1 MRALVGPGGGEFRR
15 FWLATAISVLG
26 TWMAAIALAIRM
38 FDLTGSPGWVSALLF
53 AEFTPVVLIGF
64 LVGDRLNRLRVRR
77 SLVICDIGSAAVFAA
92 LALISTPWAVVALAA
107 LGGVGVGVFRPL
119 ATAAVP
125 MLVAD
130 DDLEAANGALGSVDH
145 TMTFLG
151 ELIGGFLVATVGA
164 DLALGLNS
172 ASFLVSAILVS
183 SCGALAG
190 AGRTTAPDRTEV
202 GLARGFAR
210 TTLARIHGSP
220 VLLQIAIG
228 WTIATFVIGVVLAV
242 QVPLLRGTFHA
253 SPTVVG
259 LLLGLDALGLVAG
272 SLPAGA
278 GRHRRLRHDRR
289 RRARPRAGGAR
300 IHAAGRVQRV
310 RAGAQPH
317 ARRPRHRARRA
328 GRRDLVPDRAQRHRA
343 GRRHDLRRRVG
354 NGGLRALGV
363 RRVWPADSDRGCAG
377 RADGGAARRMEP
389 AALAMAGETQTASI
403 IRRLPNPY
411 DQIIAHLQSRP
422 RTRHRARWVSQH
434 ETPDSMGAVRT
445 GVRCSRG
452 NSDGRRHTGERGS
465 DPRPTRA
472 AVAHGRPRPFGGD
485 AATPPEAAG

>member
-38 FDLTGSPGWVSALLF
+38 FDMTGSPGWVSALLF

-64 LVGDRLNRLRVRR
+64 LIGDRLNRLRVRR
-77 SLVICDIGSAAVFAA
+77 SLVICDIGSAAVFGA
-92 LALISTPWAVVALAA
+92 LAMISTPWAVVALAA

-190 AGRTTAPDRTEV
+190 AGRPTAPDRTEI

-228 WTIATFVIGVVLAV
+228 WTITTFVIGVVLAV

-259 LLLGLDALGLVAG
+259 LLLGLDALGLVVGSVVAG
-272 SLPAGA
+272 SRRFGRAAYPLALAGIGGCAMIVGAAPEITLAAFGFTLLGVFNGFALVINRTRVVRDTEPAE
-278 GRHRRLRHDRR
+278 
-289 RRARPRAGGAR
+289 RAGVISFLIALSATGQ
-300 IHAAGRVQRV
+300 AAGTICGGVMATVVSERWAFVV
-310 RAGAQPH
+310 FGVLAL
-317 ARRPRHRARRA
+317 
-328 GRRDLVPDRAQRHRA
+328 LV
-343 GRRHDLRRRVG
+343 
-354 NGGLRALGV
+354 
-363 RRVWPADSDRGCAG
+363 
-377 RADGGAARRMEP
+377 AAP
-389 AALAMAGETQTASI
+389 AALMVG
-403 IRRLPNPY
+403 
-411 DQIIAHLQSRP
+411 P
-422 RTRHRARWVSQH
+422 RTEWNLQPSPWHAKRK
-434 ETPDSMGAVRT
+434 
-445 GVRCSRG
+445 
-452 NSDGRRHTGERGS
+452 RR
-465 DPRPTRA
+465 
-472 AVAHGRPRPFGGD
+472 
-485 AATPPEAAG
+485 

>member
-38 FDLTGSPGWVSALLF
+38 FDMTGSPGWVSALLF

-151 ELIGGFLVATVGA
+151 ELVGGFLVATVGA
-164 DLALGLNS
+164 NLALGLNS
-172 ASFLVSAILVS
+172 ASFLVSAILVL

-190 AGRTTAPDRTEV
+190 AGRTAAPDRTEI
-202 GLARGFAR
+202 GIAKGFAR
-210 TTLARIHGSP
+210 TTLARIHASP

-228 WTIATFVIGVVLAV
+228 WTITTFVIGVVLAV

-272 SLPAGA
+272 SVVAGSRRFGRAAYPLALAGIGGCAMIVGAAPDIALAAFGFTLLGVFNGFALVINRTRVVRDTEPAE
-278 GRHRRLRHDRR
+278 
-289 RRARPRAGGAR
+289 RAGVISFLIALSATGQ
-300 IHAAGRVQRV
+300 AAGTICGGVMATLASERWAFVLFGV
-310 RAGAQPH
+310 LAL
-317 ARRPRHRARRA
+317 
-328 GRRDLVPDRAQRHRA
+328 LV
-343 GRRHDLRRRVG
+343 
-354 NGGLRALGV
+354 
-363 RRVWPADSDRGCAG
+363 
-377 RADGGAARRMEP
+377 AAP
-389 AALAMAGETQTASI
+389 AALMVG
-403 IRRLPNPY
+403 
-411 DQIIAHLQSRP
+411 P
-422 RTRHRARWVSQH
+422 RTEWNLQPSPWQAKRK
-434 ETPDSMGAVRT
+434 
-445 GVRCSRG
+445 
-452 NSDGRRHTGERGS
+452 RR
-465 DPRPTRA
+465 P
-472 AVAHGRPRPFGGD
+472 
-485 AATPPEAAG
+485 

>member
-38 FDLTGSPGWVSALLF
+38 FDMTGSPGWVSALLF

-77 SLVICDIGSAAVFAA
+77 SLVICDIGSAAVFGA
-92 LALISTPWAVVALAA
+92 LAMISTPWAVVALAA

-130 DDLEAANGALGSVDH
+130 DDLEVANGALGSVDH

-190 AGRTTAPDRTEV
+190 AGRPTAPDRTEI

-228 WTIATFVIGVVLAV
+228 WTITTFVIGVVLAV

-259 LLLGLDALGLVAG
+259 LLLGLDALGLVVGSVVAG
-272 SLPAGA
+272 SRRFGRAAYPLALAGIGGCAMIVGAAPDIALAAFGFTLLGVFNGFALVINRTRVVRDTEPAE
-278 GRHRRLRHDRR
+278 
-289 RRARPRAGGAR
+289 RAGVISFLIALSATGQ
-300 IHAAGRVQRV
+300 AAGTICGGVMATVISERWAFVV
-310 RAGAQPH
+310 FGVLAL
-317 ARRPRHRARRA
+317 
-328 GRRDLVPDRAQRHRA
+328 LV
-343 GRRHDLRRRVG
+343 
-354 NGGLRALGV
+354 
-363 RRVWPADSDRGCAG
+363 
-377 RADGGAARRMEP
+377 AAP
-389 AALAMAGETQTASI
+389 AALMVG
-403 IRRLPNPY
+403 
-411 DQIIAHLQSRP
+411 P
-422 RTRHRARWVSQH
+422 RTEWNLQPSPWQAKRK
-434 ETPDSMGAVRT
+434 
-445 GVRCSRG
+445 
-452 NSDGRRHTGERGS
+452 RR
-465 DPRPTRA
+465 
-472 AVAHGRPRPFGGD
+472 
-485 AATPPEAAG
+485 

>member
-1 MRALVGPGGGEFRR
+1 MRALVGPGEGEFRR

-38 FDLTGSPGWVSALLF
+38 FDMTGSPGWVSALLF

-77 SLVICDIGSAAVFAA
+77 ALVICDIGSAAVFGA
-92 LALISTPWAVVALAA
+92 LAMISTPWAVIALAA

-151 ELIGGFLVATVGA
+151 ELVGGFLVATIGA

-172 ASFLVSAILVS
+172 ASFLVSALLVS

-190 AGRTTAPDRTEV
+190 AGREPSSAQPESRI
-202 GLARGFAR
+202 AAGFAR
-210 TTLARIHGSP
+210 ATLARIHGSP
-220 VLLQIAIG
+220 VLFQIAIG
-228 WTIATFVIGVVLAV
+228 WTITTFVIGVVLAV

-272 SLPAGA
+272 SVVAGSRRFGRAAYPLALAGIGGCAMIVGAAPDIALAAFGFTLLGVFNGFALVINRTRVVRDTEPAE
-278 GRHRRLRHDRR
+278 
-289 RRARPRAGGAR
+289 RAGVISFLIALSATGQ
-300 IHAAGRVQRV
+300 AAGTICGGVMATVVSERWAFVV
-310 RAGAQPH
+310 FGVLAL
-317 ARRPRHRARRA
+317 
-328 GRRDLVPDRAQRHRA
+328 LV
-343 GRRHDLRRRVG
+343 
-354 NGGLRALGV
+354 
-363 RRVWPADSDRGCAG
+363 
-377 RADGGAARRMEP
+377 AAP
-389 AALAMAGETQTASI
+389 AALVVG
-403 IRRLPNPY
+403 
-411 DQIIAHLQSRP
+411 P
-422 RTRHRARWVSQH
+422 RTEWNLQPSPWRAKRK
-434 ETPDSMGAVRT
+434 R
-445 GVRCSRG
+445 RG
-452 NSDGRRHTGERGS
+452 
-465 DPRPTRA
+465 
-472 AVAHGRPRPFGGD
+472 
-485 AATPPEAAG
+485 

>member
-38 FDLTGSPGWVSALLF
+38 FDMTGSPGWVSALLF

-77 SLVICDIGSAAVFAA
+77 ALVICDIGSAAVFGA
-92 LALISTPWAVVALAA
+92 LAMISTPWAVVALAA

-119 ATAAVP
+119 STAAVP

-151 ELIGGFLVATVGA
+151 ELVGGFLVATVGA

-183 SCGALAG
+183 SCGALSS
-190 AGRTTAPDRTEV
+190 AGRQRAPDQSETGMET
-202 GLARGFAR
+202 GFAR
-210 TTLARIHGSP
+210 ATLARIHGSP

-259 LLLGLDALGLVAG
+259 LLLGLDALGLVVGSVVAG
-272 SLPAGA
+272 SRRFGRAAYPLALAGIGGCAMIVGAAPGIVLVAFGFTLLGVFNGFALVLNRTRVVRGTDPAE
-278 GRHRRLRHDRR
+278 
-289 RRARPRAGGAR
+289 RAGVISFLIALSATGQ
-300 IHAAGRVQRV
+300 AAGTICGGVMATVVSERWAFVTFGV
-310 RAGAQPH
+310 LAL
-317 ARRPRHRARRA
+317 
-328 GRRDLVPDRAQRHRA
+328 LV
-343 GRRHDLRRRVG
+343 
-354 NGGLRALGV
+354 
-363 RRVWPADSDRGCAG
+363 
-377 RADGGAARRMEP
+377 AAP
-389 AALAMAGETQTASI
+389 AALMVG
-403 IRRLPNPY
+403 
-411 DQIIAHLQSRP
+411 P
-422 RTRHRARWVSQH
+422 RTEWNLQPSPWQAKRK
-434 ETPDSMGAVRT
+434 
-445 GVRCSRG
+445 
-452 NSDGRRHTGERGS
+452 RRR
-465 DPRPTRA
+465 
-472 AVAHGRPRPFGGD
+472 
-485 AATPPEAAG
+485 

>member
-38 FDLTGSPGWVSALLF
+38 FDMTGSPGWVSALLF

-151 ELIGGFLVATVGA
+151 ELVGGFLVATVGA
-164 DLALGLNS
+164 NLALGLNS

-190 AGRTTAPDRTEV
+190 AGRTAAPDRTEI
-202 GLARGFAR
+202 GIAKGFAR
-210 TTLARIHGSP
+210 TTLARIHASP

-228 WTIATFVIGVVLAV
+228 WTITTFVIGVVLAV

-272 SLPAGA
+272 SVVAGSRRFGRAAYPLALAGIGGCAMIVGAAPDIALAAFGFTLLGVFNGFALVINRTRVVRDTEPAE
-278 GRHRRLRHDRR
+278 
-289 RRARPRAGGAR
+289 RAGVISFLIALSATGQ
-300 IHAAGRVQRV
+300 AAGTICGGVM
-310 RAGAQPH
+310 AT
-317 ARRPRHRARRA
+317 
-328 GRRDLVPDRAQRHRA
+328 LVSERWAFVLF
-343 GRRHDLRRRVG
+343 GVL
-354 NGGLRALGV
+354 ALLV
-363 RRVWPADSDRGCAG
+363 
-377 RADGGAARRMEP
+377 AAP
-389 AALAMAGETQTASI
+389 AALMVG
-403 IRRLPNPY
+403 
-411 DQIIAHLQSRP
+411 P
-422 RTRHRARWVSQH
+422 RTEWNLQPSPWQAKRK
-434 ETPDSMGAVRT
+434 
-445 GVRCSRG
+445 
-452 NSDGRRHTGERGS
+452 RR
-465 DPRPTRA
+465 P
-472 AVAHGRPRPFGGD
+472 
-485 AATPPEAAG
+485 

>member
-38 FDLTGSPGWVSALLF
+38 FDMTGSPGWVSALLF

-77 SLVICDIGSAAVFAA
+77 TLVICDIGSAAVFGA
-92 LALISTPWAVVALAA
+92 LAMISTPWAVVALAA

-151 ELIGGFLVATVGA
+151 ELVGGFLVATVGA

-172 ASFLVSAILVS
+172 ASFLVSALLVS

-190 AGRTTAPDRTEV
+190 AGRPTAPDRTEI

-259 LLLGLDALGLVAG
+259 LLLGLDALGLVVGSVVAG
-272 SLPAGA
+272 SRRFGRAAYPLALAGIGGCAMIVGAAPDIALAAFGFTLLGVFNGFALVINRTRVVRDTEPAE
-278 GRHRRLRHDRR
+278 
-289 RRARPRAGGAR
+289 RAGVISFLIALSATGQ
-300 IHAAGRVQRV
+300 AAGTICGGVTATVVSERWAFVV
-310 RAGAQPH
+310 FGVLAL
-317 ARRPRHRARRA
+317 
-328 GRRDLVPDRAQRHRA
+328 LV
-343 GRRHDLRRRVG
+343 
-354 NGGLRALGV
+354 
-363 RRVWPADSDRGCAG
+363 
-377 RADGGAARRMEP
+377 AAP
-389 AALAMAGETQTASI
+389 AALMVG
-403 IRRLPNPY
+403 
-411 DQIIAHLQSRP
+411 P
-422 RTRHRARWVSQH
+422 RTEWNLQPSPWQAKRKR
-434 ETPDSMGAVRT
+434 
-445 GVRCSRG
+445 RG
-452 NSDGRRHTGERGS
+452 
-465 DPRPTRA
+465 
-472 AVAHGRPRPFGGD
+472 
-485 AATPPEAAG
+485 

>member
-38 FDLTGSPGWVSALLF
+38 FDMTGSPGWVSALLF

-64 LVGDRLNRLRVRR
+64 LLGDRLNRLRVRR
-77 SLVICDIGSAAVFAA
+77 SLVICDIGSAAVFGA
-92 LALISTPWAVVALAA
+92 LAMISTPWAVVALAA

-172 ASFLVSAILVS
+172 ASFLVSALLVS

-190 AGRTTAPDRTEV
+190 AGREPSSAQPESRI
-202 GLARGFAR
+202 AMGFAR
-210 TTLARIHGSP
+210 ATLARIHGSP

-228 WTIATFVIGVVLAV
+228 WTITTFVIGVVLAV

-272 SLPAGA
+272 SVVAGSRRFGRAAYPLALAGIGGCAMIVGAAPDIALAAFGFTLLGVFNGFALVINRTRVVRDTEPAE
-278 GRHRRLRHDRR
+278 
-289 RRARPRAGGAR
+289 RAGVISFLIALSATGQ
-300 IHAAGRVQRV
+300 AAGTICGGVMATVVSERWAFVV
-310 RAGAQPH
+310 FGVLAL
-317 ARRPRHRARRA
+317 
-328 GRRDLVPDRAQRHRA
+328 LV
-343 GRRHDLRRRVG
+343 
-354 NGGLRALGV
+354 
-363 RRVWPADSDRGCAG
+363 
-377 RADGGAARRMEP
+377 AAP
-389 AALAMAGETQTASI
+389 AALMVG
-403 IRRLPNPY
+403 
-411 DQIIAHLQSRP
+411 P
-422 RTRHRARWVSQH
+422 RTEWNLQPSPWQAKRK
-434 ETPDSMGAVRT
+434 
-445 GVRCSRG
+445 
-452 NSDGRRHTGERGS
+452 RRR
-465 DPRPTRA
+465 
-472 AVAHGRPRPFGGD
+472 
-485 AATPPEAAG
+485 

>member
-38 FDLTGSPGWVSALLF
+38 FDMTGSPGWVSALLF

-64 LVGDRLNRLRVRR
+64 LVGDRLNRLHVRR
-77 SLVICDIGSAAVFAA
+77 SLVICDIGSAAVFGA
-92 LALISTPWAVVALAA
+92 LAMISTPWAVVALAA

-151 ELIGGFLVATVGA
+151 ELVGGFLVATIGA

-172 ASFLVSAILVS
+172 ASFLVSALLVS

-190 AGRTTAPDRTEV
+190 AGREPSSAQPQSRIAT
-202 GLARGFAR
+202 GFAR
-210 TTLARIHGSP
+210 ATLARIHGSP

-228 WTIATFVIGVVLAV
+228 WTITTFVIGVVLAV
-242 QVPLLRGTFHA
+242 QVPLLRGTFQA

-272 SLPAGA
+272 SVVAGSRRFGRAAYPLALAGIGGCAMIVGAAPDIALAAFGFTLLGVFNGFALVINRTRVVRDTEPAE
-278 GRHRRLRHDRR
+278 
-289 RRARPRAGGAR
+289 RAGVISFLIALSATGQ
-300 IHAAGRVQRV
+300 AAGTICGGVMATVVSERWAFVV
-310 RAGAQPH
+310 FGVLAL
-317 ARRPRHRARRA
+317 
-328 GRRDLVPDRAQRHRA
+328 LV
-343 GRRHDLRRRVG
+343 
-354 NGGLRALGV
+354 
-363 RRVWPADSDRGCAG
+363 
-377 RADGGAARRMEP
+377 AAP
-389 AALAMAGETQTASI
+389 AALMVG
-403 IRRLPNPY
+403 
-411 DQIIAHLQSRP
+411 P
-422 RTRHRARWVSQH
+422 RTEWNLQPSPWQAKRKR
-434 ETPDSMGAVRT
+434 
-445 GVRCSRG
+445 RG
-452 NSDGRRHTGERGS
+452 
-465 DPRPTRA
+465 
-472 AVAHGRPRPFGGD
+472 
-485 AATPPEAAG
+485 

>member
-38 FDLTGSPGWVSALLF
+38 FDMTGSPGWVSALLF

-77 SLVICDIGSAAVFAA
+77 TLVICDIGSAAVFGA
-92 LALISTPWAVVALAA
+92 LAMISTPWAVVALAA

-172 ASFLVSAILVS
+172 ASFLVSALLVS

-190 AGRTTAPDRTEV
+190 AGRPTAPDRTEI

-259 LLLGLDALGLVAG
+259 LLLGLDALGLVVGSVVAG
-272 SLPAGA
+272 SRRFGRAAYPLALAGIGGCAMIVGAAPDIALAAFGFTLLGVFNGFALVINRTRVVRETEPAE
-278 GRHRRLRHDRR
+278 
-289 RRARPRAGGAR
+289 RAGVISFLIALSATGQ
-300 IHAAGRVQRV
+300 AAGTICGGVTATVVSERWAFVV
-310 RAGAQPH
+310 FGVLAL
-317 ARRPRHRARRA
+317 
-328 GRRDLVPDRAQRHRA
+328 LV
-343 GRRHDLRRRVG
+343 
-354 NGGLRALGV
+354 
-363 RRVWPADSDRGCAG
+363 
-377 RADGGAARRMEP
+377 AAP
-389 AALAMAGETQTASI
+389 AALMVG
-403 IRRLPNPY
+403 
-411 DQIIAHLQSRP
+411 P
-422 RTRHRARWVSQH
+422 RTEWNLQPSPWQAKRKR
-434 ETPDSMGAVRT
+434 
-445 GVRCSRG
+445 RG
-452 NSDGRRHTGERGS
+452 
-465 DPRPTRA
+465 
-472 AVAHGRPRPFGGD
+472 
-485 AATPPEAAG
+485 

>member
-38 FDLTGSPGWVSALLF
+38 FDMTGSPGWVSALLF

-77 SLVICDIGSAAVFAA
+77 SLVICDIGSAAVFGA
-92 LALISTPWAVVALAA
+92 LAMISTPWAVVALAA

-151 ELIGGFLVATVGA
+151 ELVGGFLVATIGA

-172 ASFLVSAILVS
+172 ASFLVSALLVS

-190 AGRTTAPDRTEV
+190 AGHEPASAQPESRIAT
-202 GLARGFAR
+202 GFAR
-210 TTLARIHGSP
+210 ATLARIHGSP

-228 WTIATFVIGVVLAV
+228 WTITTFVIGVVLAV

-272 SLPAGA
+272 SVVAGSRRFGRAAYPLALAGIGGCAMIVGAAPDIALAAFGFTLLGVFNGFALVINRTRVVRDTEPAERVGVISFLIA
-278 GRHRRLRHDRR
+278 LSATGQ
-289 RRARPRAGGAR
+289 
-300 IHAAGRVQRV
+300 AAGTICGGVMATVVSERWAFVV
-310 RAGAQPH
+310 FGVLAL
-317 ARRPRHRARRA
+317 
-328 GRRDLVPDRAQRHRA
+328 LV
-343 GRRHDLRRRVG
+343 
-354 NGGLRALGV
+354 
-363 RRVWPADSDRGCAG
+363 
-377 RADGGAARRMEP
+377 AAP
-389 AALAMAGETQTASI
+389 AALMVG
-403 IRRLPNPY
+403 
-411 DQIIAHLQSRP
+411 P
-422 RTRHRARWVSQH
+422 RTEWNLQPSPWQAKRKR
-434 ETPDSMGAVRT
+434 
-445 GVRCSRG
+445 RG
-452 NSDGRRHTGERGS
+452 
-465 DPRPTRA
+465 
-472 AVAHGRPRPFGGD
+472 
-485 AATPPEAAG
+485 

>member
-38 FDLTGSPGWVSALLF
+38 FDMTGSPGWVSALLF

-151 ELIGGFLVATVGA
+151 ELVGGFLVATVGA

-190 AGRTTAPDRTEV
+190 AGRTAAPDRTEI
-202 GLARGFAR
+202 GIAKGFAR
-210 TTLARIHGSP
+210 TTLARIHASP

-228 WTIATFVIGVVLAV
+228 WTITTFVIGVVLAV

-272 SLPAGA
+272 SVVAGSRRFGRAAYPLALAGIGGCAMIVGAAPDIALAAFGFTLLGVFNGFALVINRTRVVRDTEPAE
-278 GRHRRLRHDRR
+278 
-289 RRARPRAGGAR
+289 RAGVISFLIALSATGQ
-300 IHAAGRVQRV
+300 AAGTVCGGV
-310 RAGAQPH
+310 MAT
-317 ARRPRHRARRA
+317 
-328 GRRDLVPDRAQRHRA
+328 LVSERWAFVLF
-343 GRRHDLRRRVG
+343 GVL
-354 NGGLRALGV
+354 ALLV
-363 RRVWPADSDRGCAG
+363 
-377 RADGGAARRMEP
+377 AAP
-389 AALAMAGETQTASI
+389 AALMVG
-403 IRRLPNPY
+403 
-411 DQIIAHLQSRP
+411 P
-422 RTRHRARWVSQH
+422 RTEWNLQPSPWQAKRK
-434 ETPDSMGAVRT
+434 
-445 GVRCSRG
+445 
-452 NSDGRRHTGERGS
+452 RR
-465 DPRPTRA
+465 P
-472 AVAHGRPRPFGGD
+472 
-485 AATPPEAAG
+485 

>member
-38 FDLTGSPGWVSALLF
+38 FDMTGSPGWVSALLF

-151 ELIGGFLVATVGA
+151 ELVGGFLVATVGA

-190 AGRTTAPDRTEV
+190 AGRTAAPDRTEI
-202 GLARGFAR
+202 GIAKGFAR
-210 TTLARIHGSP
+210 TTLARIHASP

-228 WTIATFVIGVVLAV
+228 WTITTFVIGVVLAV

-272 SLPAGA
+272 SVVAGSRRFGRAAYPLALAGIGGCAMIVGAAPDIALAAFGFTLLGVFNGFALVINRTRVVRDTEPAERVGVISFLIA
-278 GRHRRLRHDRR
+278 LSATGQ
-289 RRARPRAGGAR
+289 
-300 IHAAGRVQRV
+300 AAGTICGGVM
-310 RAGAQPH
+310 AT
-317 ARRPRHRARRA
+317 
-328 GRRDLVPDRAQRHRA
+328 LVSERWAFVLF
-343 GRRHDLRRRVG
+343 GVL
-354 NGGLRALGV
+354 ALLV
-363 RRVWPADSDRGCAG
+363 
-377 RADGGAARRMEP
+377 AAP
-389 AALAMAGETQTASI
+389 AALMVG
-403 IRRLPNPY
+403 
-411 DQIIAHLQSRP
+411 P
-422 RTRHRARWVSQH
+422 RTEWNLQPSPWQAKRKR
-434 ETPDSMGAVRT
+434 
-445 GVRCSRG
+445 RG
-452 NSDGRRHTGERGS
+452 
-465 DPRPTRA
+465 
-472 AVAHGRPRPFGGD
+472 
-485 AATPPEAAG
+485 

>member
-38 FDLTGSPGWVSALLF
+38 FDMTGSPGWVSALLF

-77 SLVICDIGSAAVFAA
+77 TLVICDIGSAAVFGA
-92 LALISTPWAVVALAA
+92 LAMISTPWAVVALAA

-172 ASFLVSAILVS
+172 ASFLVSALLVS

-190 AGRTTAPDRTEV
+190 AGRPTAPDRTEI

-259 LLLGLDALGLVAG
+259 LLLGLDALGLVVGSVVAG
-272 SLPAGA
+272 SRRFGRAAYPLALAGIGGCAMIVGAAPDIALAAFGFTLLGVFNGFALVINRTRVVRDTEPAE
-278 GRHRRLRHDRR
+278 
-289 RRARPRAGGAR
+289 RAGVISFLIALSATGQ
-300 IHAAGRVQRV
+300 AAGTICGGVTATVVSERWAFVV
-310 RAGAQPH
+310 FGVLAL
-317 ARRPRHRARRA
+317 
-328 GRRDLVPDRAQRHRA
+328 LV
-343 GRRHDLRRRVG
+343 
-354 NGGLRALGV
+354 
-363 RRVWPADSDRGCAG
+363 
-377 RADGGAARRMEP
+377 AAP
-389 AALAMAGETQTASI
+389 AALMVG
-403 IRRLPNPY
+403 
-411 DQIIAHLQSRP
+411 P
-422 RTRHRARWVSQH
+422 RTEWNLQPSPWQAKRKR
-434 ETPDSMGAVRT
+434 
-445 GVRCSRG
+445 RG
-452 NSDGRRHTGERGS
+452 
-465 DPRPTRA
+465 
-472 AVAHGRPRPFGGD
+472 
-485 AATPPEAAG
+485 

>member
-38 FDLTGSPGWVSALLF
+38 FDMTGSPGWVSALLF

-77 SLVICDIGSAAVFAA
+77 SLVICDIGSAAVFGA
-92 LALISTPWAVVALAA
+92 LAMISTPWAVVALAA

-151 ELIGGFLVATVGA
+151 ELVGGFLVATVGA
-164 DLALGLNS
+164 NLALGLNS

-190 AGRTTAPDRTEV
+190 AGRTAAPDRTEI
-202 GLARGFAR
+202 GIAKGFAR
-210 TTLARIHGSP
+210 TTLARIHASP

-228 WTIATFVIGVVLAV
+228 WTITTFVIGVVLAV

-272 SLPAGA
+272 SVVAGSRRFGRAAYPLALAGIGGCAMIVGAAPDIALAAFGFTLLGVFNGFALVINRTRVVRDTEPAERVGVISFLIA
-278 GRHRRLRHDRR
+278 LSATGQ
-289 RRARPRAGGAR
+289 
-300 IHAAGRVQRV
+300 AAGTICGGVM
-310 RAGAQPH
+310 AT
-317 ARRPRHRARRA
+317 
-328 GRRDLVPDRAQRHRA
+328 LVSERWAFVLF
-343 GRRHDLRRRVG
+343 GVL
-354 NGGLRALGV
+354 ALLV
-363 RRVWPADSDRGCAG
+363 
-377 RADGGAARRMEP
+377 AAP
-389 AALAMAGETQTASI
+389 AALMVG
-403 IRRLPNPY
+403 
-411 DQIIAHLQSRP
+411 P
-422 RTRHRARWVSQH
+422 RTEWNLQPSPWQAKRKR
-434 ETPDSMGAVRT
+434 
-445 GVRCSRG
+445 RG
-452 NSDGRRHTGERGS
+452 
-465 DPRPTRA
+465 
-472 AVAHGRPRPFGGD
+472 
-485 AATPPEAAG
+485 

>member
-38 FDLTGSPGWVSALLF
+38 FDMTGSPGWVSALLF

-77 SLVICDIGSAAVFAA
+77 SLVICDIGSAAVFGA
-92 LALISTPWAVVALAA
+92 LAMISTPWAVVALAA

-151 ELIGGFLVATVGA
+151 ELVGGFLVATIGA

-172 ASFLVSAILVS
+172 ASFLVSALLVS

-190 AGRTTAPDRTEV
+190 AGREPASAQPESRIAT
-202 GLARGFAR
+202 GFAR
-210 TTLARIHGSP
+210 ATLARIHGSP
-220 VLLQIAIG
+220 VLFQIAIG
-228 WTIATFVIGVVLAV
+228 WTITTFVIGVVLAV

-272 SLPAGA
+272 SVVAGSRRFGRAAYPLALAGIGGCAMIVGAAPDIALAAFGFTLLGVFNGFALVINRTRVVRDTEPAE
-278 GRHRRLRHDRR
+278 
-289 RRARPRAGGAR
+289 RAGVISFLIALSATGQ
-300 IHAAGRVQRV
+300 AAGTICGGVMATVVSERWAFVV
-310 RAGAQPH
+310 FGVLAL
-317 ARRPRHRARRA
+317 
-328 GRRDLVPDRAQRHRA
+328 LV
-343 GRRHDLRRRVG
+343 
-354 NGGLRALGV
+354 
-363 RRVWPADSDRGCAG
+363 
-377 RADGGAARRMEP
+377 AAP
-389 AALAMAGETQTASI
+389 AALMVG
-403 IRRLPNPY
+403 
-411 DQIIAHLQSRP
+411 P
-422 RTRHRARWVSQH
+422 RTEWNLQPSPWQAKRKR
-434 ETPDSMGAVRT
+434 
-445 GVRCSRG
+445 RG
-452 NSDGRRHTGERGS
+452 
-465 DPRPTRA
+465 
-472 AVAHGRPRPFGGD
+472 
-485 AATPPEAAG
+485 

>member
-38 FDLTGSPGWVSALLF
+38 FDMTGSPGCVSALLF

-151 ELIGGFLVATVGA
+151 ELVGGFLVATIGA

-172 ASFLVSAILVS
+172 ASFLVSALLVS

-190 AGRTTAPDRTEV
+190 AGRTAAPDRTEI
-202 GLARGFAR
+202 GIAKGFAR
-210 TTLARIHGSP
+210 TTLARIHASP

-228 WTIATFVIGVVLAV
+228 WTITTFVIGVVLAV

-259 LLLGLDALGLVAG
+259 LLLGLDALGLVMGSLVAG
-272 SLPAGA
+272 SRRFGRAAYPLALAGIGGCAMIVGAAPDIALAAFGFTLLGVFNGFALVINRTRVVRDTEPAE
-278 GRHRRLRHDRR
+278 
-289 RRARPRAGGAR
+289 RAGVISFLIALSATGQ
-300 IHAAGRVQRV
+300 AAGTICGGVM
-310 RAGAQPH
+310 AT
-317 ARRPRHRARRA
+317 
-328 GRRDLVPDRAQRHRA
+328 LVSERWAFVVF
-343 GRRHDLRRRVG
+343 GVL
-354 NGGLRALGV
+354 ALLV
-363 RRVWPADSDRGCAG
+363 
-377 RADGGAARRMEP
+377 AAP
-389 AALAMAGETQTASI
+389 AALMVG
-403 IRRLPNPY
+403 
-411 DQIIAHLQSRP
+411 P
-422 RTRHRARWVSQH
+422 RTEWNLQPSPWQAKRKR
-434 ETPDSMGAVRT
+434 
-445 GVRCSRG
+445 RG
-452 NSDGRRHTGERGS
+452 
-465 DPRPTRA
+465 
-472 AVAHGRPRPFGGD
+472 
-485 AATPPEAAG
+485 

>member
-38 FDLTGSPGWVSALLF
+38 FDMTGSPGWVSALLF

-92 LALISTPWAVVALAA
+92 LALISTPWAVVGLAA

-130 DDLEAANGALGSVDH
+130 DHLEAANGALGSVDH

-151 ELIGGFLVATVGA
+151 ELVGGFLVATVGA

-172 ASFLVSAILVS
+172 ASFLVSAILIS

-190 AGRTTAPDRTEV
+190 AGRPAAPDRAKI

-210 TTLARIHGSP
+210 TTLARIQGSP

-272 SLPAGA
+272 SLVAGSRRFGRAAYPLALA
-278 GRHRRLRHDRR
+278 GIGGCAMIVGAAPDLVLAAFGFTLLGVFNGFALVLNRTRVVRGTE
-289 RRARPRAGGAR
+289 PGERAGVISFLIALSATGQ
-300 IHAAGRVQRV
+300 AAGTI
-310 RAGAQPH
+310 
-317 ARRPRHRARRA
+317 
-328 GRRDLVPDRAQRHRA
+328 
-343 GRRHDLRRRVG
+343 
-354 NGGLRALGV
+354 
-363 RRVWPADSDRGCAG
+363 C
-377 RADGGAARRMEP
+377 GGALATVVSERWAFVAFGLLTLLVAAP
-389 AALAMAGETQTASI
+389 AALMVGPRAEWNLQPSPWQAKRK
-403 IRRLPNPY
+403 RRP
-411 DQIIAHLQSRP
+411 
-422 RTRHRARWVSQH
+422 
-434 ETPDSMGAVRT
+434 
-445 GVRCSRG
+445 
-452 NSDGRRHTGERGS
+452 
-465 DPRPTRA
+465 
-472 AVAHGRPRPFGGD
+472 
-485 AATPPEAAG
+485 

>member
-38 FDLTGSPGWVSALLF
+38 FDMTGSPGWVSALLF

-77 SLVICDIGSAAVFAA
+77 GLVICDIGSAAVFGA
-92 LALISTPWAVVALAA
+92 LAMISTPWAVVALAA

-151 ELIGGFLVATVGA
+151 ELVGGFLVATIGA

-172 ASFLVSAILVS
+172 GSFLVSALLVS

-190 AGRTTAPDRTEV
+190 AGREPSSAQPES
-202 GLARGFAR
+202 GIAMGFAR
-210 TTLARIHGSP
+210 ATLARIHRSP

-228 WTIATFVIGVVLAV
+228 WTITTFVIGVVLAV

-272 SLPAGA
+272 SVVAGSRRFGRAAYPLALAGIGGCAMIVGAAPDIALAAFGFTLLGVFNGFALVINRTRVVRDTEPAERVGVISFLIA
-278 GRHRRLRHDRR
+278 LSATGQ
-289 RRARPRAGGAR
+289 
-300 IHAAGRVQRV
+300 AAGTICGGVMATVVSERWAFVV
-310 RAGAQPH
+310 FGVLAL
-317 ARRPRHRARRA
+317 
-328 GRRDLVPDRAQRHRA
+328 LV
-343 GRRHDLRRRVG
+343 
-354 NGGLRALGV
+354 
-363 RRVWPADSDRGCAG
+363 
-377 RADGGAARRMEP
+377 AAP
-389 AALAMAGETQTASI
+389 AALMVG
-403 IRRLPNPY
+403 
-411 DQIIAHLQSRP
+411 P
-422 RTRHRARWVSQH
+422 RTEWNLQPSPWQAKRKR
-434 ETPDSMGAVRT
+434 
-445 GVRCSRG
+445 RG
-452 NSDGRRHTGERGS
+452 
-465 DPRPTRA
+465 
-472 AVAHGRPRPFGGD
+472 
-485 AATPPEAAG
+485 

>member
-38 FDLTGSPGWVSALLF
+38 FDMTGSPGWVSALLF

-77 SLVICDIGSAAVFAA
+77 SLVICDIGSAAVFGA
-92 LALISTPWAVVALAA
+92 LAMISTPWAVVALAA

-151 ELIGGFLVATVGA
+151 ELVGGFLVATVGA

-172 ASFLVSAILVS
+172 ASFLVSALLVS

-190 AGRTTAPDRTEV
+190 AGREPASAQPKSRIAT
-202 GLARGFAR
+202 GFAR
-210 TTLARIHGSP
+210 ATLARIHGSP
-220 VLLQIAIG
+220 VLFQIAIG
-228 WTIATFVIGVVLAV
+228 WTITTFVIGVVLAV

-272 SLPAGA
+272 SVVAGSRRFGRAAYPLALAGIGGCAMIVGAAPNIALAAFGFTLLGVFNGFALVINRTRVVRDTEPAE
-278 GRHRRLRHDRR
+278 
-289 RRARPRAGGAR
+289 RAGVISFLIALSATGQ
-300 IHAAGRVQRV
+300 AAGTICGGVMATVVSERWAFVV
-310 RAGAQPH
+310 FGVLAL
-317 ARRPRHRARRA
+317 
-328 GRRDLVPDRAQRHRA
+328 LV
-343 GRRHDLRRRVG
+343 
-354 NGGLRALGV
+354 
-363 RRVWPADSDRGCAG
+363 
-377 RADGGAARRMEP
+377 AAP
-389 AALAMAGETQTASI
+389 AALMVG
-403 IRRLPNPY
+403 
-411 DQIIAHLQSRP
+411 P
-422 RTRHRARWVSQH
+422 RTEWNLQPSPWQAKRKR
-434 ETPDSMGAVRT
+434 
-445 GVRCSRG
+445 RG
-452 NSDGRRHTGERGS
+452 
-465 DPRPTRA
+465 
-472 AVAHGRPRPFGGD
+472 
-485 AATPPEAAG
+485 

>member
-38 FDLTGSPGWVSALLF
+38 FDMTGSPGWVSALLF

-77 SLVICDIGSAAVFAA
+77 SLVICDIGSAAVFGA
-92 LALISTPWAVVALAA
+92 LAMISTPWAVVALAA

-151 ELIGGFLVATVGA
+151 ELVGGFLVATVGA

-172 ASFLVSAILVS
+172 ASFLVSALLVS

-190 AGRTTAPDRTEV
+190 AGRERASVQPKSRIAT
-202 GLARGFAR
+202 GFAR
-210 TTLARIHGSP
+210 ATLARIHGSP
-220 VLLQIAIG
+220 VLFQIAIG
-228 WTIATFVIGVVLAV
+228 WTITTFVIGVVLAV

-272 SLPAGA
+272 SLVAGSRRFGRAAYPLALAGIGGCAMIVGAAPDITLAAFGFTLLGVFNGFALVINRTRVVRDTEPAE
-278 GRHRRLRHDRR
+278 
-289 RRARPRAGGAR
+289 RAGVISFLIALSATGQ
-300 IHAAGRVQRV
+300 AAGTICGGVMATVVSERWAFVV
-310 RAGAQPH
+310 FGVLAL
-317 ARRPRHRARRA
+317 
-328 GRRDLVPDRAQRHRA
+328 LV
-343 GRRHDLRRRVG
+343 
-354 NGGLRALGV
+354 
-363 RRVWPADSDRGCAG
+363 
-377 RADGGAARRMEP
+377 AAP
-389 AALAMAGETQTASI
+389 AALMVG
-403 IRRLPNPY
+403 
-411 DQIIAHLQSRP
+411 P
-422 RTRHRARWVSQH
+422 RTEWNLQPSPWQAKRK
-434 ETPDSMGAVRT
+434 
-445 GVRCSRG
+445 
-452 NSDGRRHTGERGS
+452 RR
-465 DPRPTRA
+465 
-472 AVAHGRPRPFGGD
+472 
-485 AATPPEAAG
+485 

>member
-38 FDLTGSPGWVSALLF
+38 FDMTGSPGWVSALLF

-64 LVGDRLNRLRVRR
+64 LIGDRLNRLRVRR
-77 SLVICDIGSAAVFAA
+77 SLVICDIGSAAVFGA
-92 LALISTPWAVVALAA
+92 LAMISTPWAVVALAA

-130 DDLEAANGALGSVDH
+130 DDLEVANGALGSVDH

-190 AGRTTAPDRTEV
+190 AGRPTAPDRTEI

-228 WTIATFVIGVVLAV
+228 WTITTFVIGVVLAV

-259 LLLGLDALGLVAG
+259 LLLGLDALGLVVGSVVAG
-272 SLPAGA
+272 SRRFGRAAYPLALAGIGGCAMIVGAAPEITLAAFGFTLLGVFNGFALVINRTRVVRDTEPAE
-278 GRHRRLRHDRR
+278 
-289 RRARPRAGGAR
+289 RAGVISFLIALSATGQ
-300 IHAAGRVQRV
+300 AAGTICGGVMATVVSERWAFVV
-310 RAGAQPH
+310 FGVLAL
-317 ARRPRHRARRA
+317 
-328 GRRDLVPDRAQRHRA
+328 LV
-343 GRRHDLRRRVG
+343 
-354 NGGLRALGV
+354 
-363 RRVWPADSDRGCAG
+363 
-377 RADGGAARRMEP
+377 AAP
-389 AALAMAGETQTASI
+389 AALMVG
-403 IRRLPNPY
+403 
-411 DQIIAHLQSRP
+411 P
-422 RTRHRARWVSQH
+422 RTEWNLQPSPWHAKRK
-434 ETPDSMGAVRT
+434 
-445 GVRCSRG
+445 
-452 NSDGRRHTGERGS
+452 RR
-465 DPRPTRA
+465 
-472 AVAHGRPRPFGGD
+472 
-485 AATPPEAAG
+485 

>member
-38 FDLTGSPGWVSALLF
+38 FDITGSPGWVSALLF

-77 SLVICDIGSAAVFAA
+77 SLVICDIGSAAVFGA
-92 LALISTPWAVVALAA
+92 LAMISTPWAVVALAA

-130 DDLEAANGALGSVDH
+130 DDLEVANGALGSVDH

-151 ELIGGFLVATVGA
+151 ELVGGFLVATVGA

-172 ASFLVSAILVS
+172 ASFLVSALLVS

-190 AGRTTAPDRTEV
+190 AGRERASVQPKSRIAT
-202 GLARGFAR
+202 GFAR
-210 TTLARIHGSP
+210 ATLARIHGSP
-220 VLLQIAIG
+220 VLFQIAIG
-228 WTIATFVIGVVLAV
+228 WTITTFVIGVVLAV

-272 SLPAGA
+272 SVVAGSRRFGRAAYPLALARIGGCAMIVGAAPNIALAAFGFTLLGVFNGFALVINRTRVVRDTEPAE
-278 GRHRRLRHDRR
+278 
-289 RRARPRAGGAR
+289 RAGVISFLIALSATGQ
-300 IHAAGRVQRV
+300 AAGTICGGVMATVVSERWAFVV
-310 RAGAQPH
+310 FGVLAL
-317 ARRPRHRARRA
+317 
-328 GRRDLVPDRAQRHRA
+328 LV
-343 GRRHDLRRRVG
+343 
-354 NGGLRALGV
+354 
-363 RRVWPADSDRGCAG
+363 
-377 RADGGAARRMEP
+377 AAP
-389 AALAMAGETQTASI
+389 AALMVG
-403 IRRLPNPY
+403 
-411 DQIIAHLQSRP
+411 P
-422 RTRHRARWVSQH
+422 RTDWNLQPSPWQAKRKR
-434 ETPDSMGAVRT
+434 
-445 GVRCSRG
+445 RG
-452 NSDGRRHTGERGS
+452 
-465 DPRPTRA
+465 
-472 AVAHGRPRPFGGD
+472 
-485 AATPPEAAG
+485 